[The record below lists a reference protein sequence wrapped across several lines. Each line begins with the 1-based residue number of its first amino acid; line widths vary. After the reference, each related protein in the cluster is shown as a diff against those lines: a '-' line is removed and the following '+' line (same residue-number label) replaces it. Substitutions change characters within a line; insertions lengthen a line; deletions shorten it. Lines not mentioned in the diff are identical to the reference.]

1 MKYKGTNSSGYNRQ
15 LLLLWSA
22 AFLTASTLLYG
33 PAWSRSAPDSFADLV
48 DRLSPAV
55 VNISTTQKVKSG
67 GRTVPLPRTS
77 PGSPFEEFFKEFF
90 EERQLERSPR
100 RNVTSLGSGFIIDSA
115 GIIITNNHVI
125 AEADEITV
133 ILSDDTELEA
143 EIIGRDERTDL
154 AVLKVDAE
162 RPLPSVRW
170 GNSELA
176 RVGDWVLAIGNPF
189 GLGGSVTAGI
199 ISARGRD
206 INAGPYDDFIQTD
219 APINR
224 GNSGGPLFGM
234 DGYVIGVNSAI
245 FSPSGGSIGIGF
257 SIPSSLARPVVE
269 QLRKY
274 GRVRR
279 GWLGVRIQTVT
290 EEIAEGMGLDVA
302 RGALVASII
311 NEDDP
316 AHGRIEPGDIIL
328 SFDGVAIS
336 DVRSLS
342 RTVADTPV
350 GKTVKVEVW
359 RRGSER
365 TIYVTISELTE
376 SKTLAAV
383 QSSKPESAEILGM
396 SLVTLTDGL
405 RRKYSVSDQ
414 IDGIVVT
421 SVDPNGRT
429 AHKGIQEGDVI
440 TEVSQ
445 QSVRTPSEFIRK
457 IEEVERAKRK
467 SVVLTIIHRGEL
479 RFVAVRIEGG

>member
-1 MKYKGTNSSGYNRQ
+1 MKYQEMNSARFDRQ

-22 AFLTASTLLYG
+22 VFLIASTLIYG
-33 PAWSRSAPDSFADLV
+33 PAWSRGAPDSFADLV

-67 GRTVPLPRTS
+67 GRTVPLPKTS

-162 RPLPSVRW
+162 RVLPSVRW
-170 GNSELA
+170 GDSELA

-257 SIPSSLARPVVE
+257 SIPSSLARPIVE

-290 EEIAEGMGLDVA
+290 EEIAEGMGLDEA

-328 SFDGVAIS
+328 SFDGVTIT

-383 QSSKPESAEILGM
+383 QSSKPESAEIFGM
-396 SLVTLTDGL
+396 SLAQLTEGL
-405 RRKYSVSDQ
+405 RRKYGVSDQ
-414 IDGIVVT
+414 IDGVVVT
-421 SVDPNGRT
+421 SVDPNSRT
-429 AHKGIQEGDVI
+429 AQKGIQEGDVI

-445 QSVRTPSEFIRK
+445 QSVRTLSELIGK
-457 IEEVERAKRK
+457 IEEVERARRK

-479 RFVAVRIEGG
+479 RFVAIRIEGD